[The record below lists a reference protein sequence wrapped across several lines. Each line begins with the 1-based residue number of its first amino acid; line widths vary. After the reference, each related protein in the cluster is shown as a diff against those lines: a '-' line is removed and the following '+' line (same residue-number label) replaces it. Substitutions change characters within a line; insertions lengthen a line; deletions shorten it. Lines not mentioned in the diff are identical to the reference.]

1 MIAPI
6 IVHMDRYLFLLIVF
20 IMLVKKSLKPYIIA
34 PNNAPGIQFSDN
46 DKFVFRLPRKNANSI
61 INRINE
67 KNNQILSFKSG
78 FNVQTIYF
86 NEKSGIKITKFL
98 EEAKT
103 LNPQTV
109 REHIEEIGKDIK
121 NIHSSNMPFRNH
133 FDAFKEMDKYLFL
146 LSSEYRNHKFL
157 KDGLILFEKL
167 KNKLIEINMD
177 LYNKSF
183 IYTPTHGDIVPENIL
198 AIKNPLKIFS
208 YQRLV

>member
-1 MIAPI
+1 MNFEDVKQKFEKVLNKSANDIKFI
-6 IVHMDRYLFLLIVF
+6 GGMTNKNYLV
-20 IMLVKKSLKPYIIA
+20 VC
-34 PNNAPGIQFSDN
+34 DN

-121 NIHSSNMPFRNH
+121 NIHS
-133 FDAFKEMDKYLFL
+133 
-146 LSSEYRNHKFL
+146 
-157 KDGLILFEKL
+157 
-167 KNKLIEINMD
+167 
-177 LYNKSF
+177 
-183 IYTPTHGDIVPENIL
+183 
-198 AIKNPLKIFS
+198 
-208 YQRLV
+208 